1 MAVADFVGSDKTVA
15 FGFGVL
21 ATGGE
26 LVVVGLFGGAV
37 DLSVPMFPL
46 KSLTVMGSYVGSPED
61 MAELMAMVMEGE
73 IKPLPVATRSLEQAD
88 ATLRDLVEGNIVGR
102 VVLTP

>member
-1 MAVADFVGSDKTVA
+1 
-15 FGFGVL
+15 
-21 ATGGE
+21 
-26 LVVVGLFGGAV
+26 
-37 DLSVPMFPL
+37 
-46 KSLTVMGSYVGSPED
+46 MGSYVGSPDD
-61 MAELMAMVMEGE
+61 MGELMAMVMEGE